1 MPFDMGYPLRYML
14 TALRDDHWKHVR
26 STLTPTFS
34 TGKLRRVCSV
44 LCHKDVNES
53 NETRGSNFC
62 LSIRGSEFLESFGSL
77 RPGG

>member
-44 LCHKDVNES
+44 LCRKDVNES
-53 NETRGSNFC
+53 NETLCSNFFC
-62 LSIRGSEFLESFGSL
+62 QFEEVNFLKASAH
-77 RPGG
+77 